1 LLPLVN
7 GSDEF
12 GTSCVEESGRLCTVR
27 AMAGK
32 KRQTMGKIMR
42 ERARAEKRA
51 AKQEKKDEKKA
62 AAAAQLEAEALGLPY
77 PPTENGDE
85 ADLVA
90 GDEPPG
96 AGLAEAEAE
105 EPLDTPAEELQ
116 GTPPRAPDT
125 AG

>member
-1 LLPLVN
+1 
-7 GSDEF
+7 
-12 GTSCVEESGRLCTVR
+12 
-27 AMAGK
+27 
-32 KRQTMGKIMR
+32 MGKIMR

-90 GDEPPG
+90 GDAPPD